1 MESESKSCLPN
12 LLLLLVL
19 VGLALV
25 VYWLF
30 GDYLTGVQVSGGGS
44 PLQGFI
50 DSLKGF
56 GNGLAD
62 MFKGFSR

>member
-19 VGLALV
+19 VGLVLV
-25 VYWLF
+25 LYWLF